1 MVVEQT
7 LVDGDTQM
15 RDMYH
20 LGGGNVH
27 LVDLNFAL
35 ALSLHGPFVENFLGW
50 LIDTK
55 DHDLVDDL
63 SGGFGVEVLVT
74 NGSCNA
80 DLCSIVFVADLGLLV
95 VSIVVVLTVIEIQ
108 VTAGLRVHAHGVGV
122 DLKADWVL
130 NSLEERL
137 SRLLEVKDGKDRA
150 TTDPCAL
157 FGIADVLD
165 EDVVVGGDLKL
176 GVDIVPLGSGW
187 QINLDL
193 GCATG
198 DGILHRWSANLG
210 GDKDVWA
217 EHELVAQVESLA
229 ILREL
234 HPHRAHDGE
243 TSLSGLVEQ
252 VVHVVRLSVSLL
264 NSSEDGPLDA
274 GRLQPRLTHLVADLG
289 VGAEE
294 WEVNTELVELNE

>member
-7 LVDGDTQM
+7 LVDGDTQV

-50 LIDTK
+50 LVDTK

-63 SGGFGVEVLVT
+63 SGGLGVEVLVT
-74 NGSCNA
+74 DRSCHA

-108 VTAGLRVHAHGVGV
+108 VTAGLGVLAHGVGV
-122 DLKADWVL
+122 DLKTDRVL

-137 SRLLEVKDGKDRA
+137 SRLLEVKDGEDRA
-150 TTDPCAL
+150 TADPSAL
-157 FGIADVLD
+157 LSIADVLD
-165 EDVVVGGDLKL
+165 ENVIVGGDLEFR
-176 GVDIVPLGSGW
+176 VDIVPLGSGW

-193 GCATG
+193 SGAAG
-198 DGILHRWSANLG
+198 NGVLH
-210 GDKDVWA
+210 
-217 EHELVAQVESLA
+217 
-229 ILREL
+229 
-234 HPHRAHDGE
+234 
-243 TSLSGLVEQ
+243 
-252 VVHVVRLSVSLL
+252 
-264 NSSEDGPLDA
+264 
-274 GRLQPRLTHLVADLG
+274 
-289 VGAEE
+289 
-294 WEVNTELVELNE
+294 